1 MTKTPEKTI
10 FLGAALTYIAQIVRE
25 FALPHL
31 HVGTGNT
38 HKKRGSPPERGKDSG
53 TCKCFFLFYMLF
65 YRNDN
70 TRAKYYYTLI

>member
-10 FLGAALTYIAQIVRE
+10 FLGAALTYIAQIIRE

-31 HVGTGNT
+31 HVGTWNT
-38 HKKRGSPPERGKDSG
+38 HKKRGSLPERGKDSG
-53 TCKCFFLFYMLF
+53 TCKCFFFSFF